1 MRLPKRAADTGTG
14 STTTLARLLLAVSVA
29 AAMTGCSLFKSAP
42 PPPPPAPPA
51 AAPVPPPPPPPVP
64 KPDPVAAPTAV
75 APVAAGTIV
84 HAWITSGDQSRLL
97 APGPDAAFGPLDLE
111 EPPYAGSRFGDTS
124 FTPEP
129 GGLPIIDIDPAQQF
143 QTMLG
148 FGVGMSDT
156 SAWLLMHKLSDEQRH
171 GLLQELYGPRSDL
184 RLELVRV
191 SVGAGEFSRQHYSF
205 NDLPPGAGQSDIAA
219 SRFSI
224 DPQRDA
230 VLPALKATQELAPQL
245 RIFAAPWS
253 APAWMKPDA
262 SLLQGTLRPEAYDA
276 YARYLQRYLDV
287 FRDEG
292 LPVYALS
299 VQNEPLRKQADYP
312 AMAFEAAAR
321 VKFIGAH
328 LGPLLTR
335 SNPSVRILDGEQSW
349 DAIEP
354 PQQVLA
360 DPAAAPYVRGIAWHC
375 YGGQVEAQSAVHDTP
390 PPRDVYLTECS
401 GGQWAPEWRDGLLH
415 FSRSA
420 LVGATRNWAR
430 GVMLGNLAL
439 DDDGGPHVGGCR
451 NCRGLVTIG
460 EGGEIRRNVEY
471 FALAHASRFVQPGA
485 RRIASGSRT
494 AALEHVA
501 FVNPDGSLVLLVVN
515 PAPQERA
522 FAVRL
527 AGQGYHYRLPAASV
541 ATLLWRTGAP
551 TSP

>member
-1 MRLPKRAADTGTG
+1 MRRAETGTM
-14 STTTLARLLLAVSVA
+14 TMTRLAQLLLCVSLA
-29 AAMTGCSLFKSAP
+29 AAMTGCSFFKSAPPPPAPPAAPPAP
-42 PPPPPAPPA
+42 PPPPPAP
-51 AAPVPPPPPPPVP
+51 VP
-64 KPDPVAAPTAV
+64 KPDPATPPIV
-75 APVAAGTIV
+75 APPVMAGTLA

-97 APGPDAAFGPLDLE
+97 APGPDASFGALALE
-111 EPPYAGSRFGDTS
+111 EAPYAGSRFGPAS

-129 GGLPIIDIDPAQQF
+129 GGLPIIDIDPAQQY
-143 QTMLG
+143 QTMQG

-156 SAWLLMHKLSDEQRH
+156 SAWLLMHKLSEEQRH
-171 GLLQELYGPRSDL
+171 GLLQELYGPRSAL

-191 SVGAGEFSRQHYSF
+191 SVGAAEFSRDHYSL
-205 NDLPPGAGQSDIAA
+205 NDLPPGAGQNDNSV

-224 DPQRDA
+224 EPQRDA
-230 VLPALKATQELAPQL
+230 LLPVLKATQELAPQL

-253 APAWMKPDA
+253 APAWMKSDG
-262 SLLQGTLRPEAYDA
+262 SLLQGTLRPDAYDA

-287 FRDEG
+287 YRDEG

-335 SNPSVRILDGEQSW
+335 THPAVRILDGEQSW

-375 YGGQVEAQSAVHDTP
+375 YGGQVEAQSAVHDAP
-390 PPRDVYLTECS
+390 PARDVYLSECS
-401 GGQWAPEWRDGLLH
+401 GGLWAPEWSDGLLH
-415 FSRSA
+415 FSRTA

-460 EGGEIRRNVEY
+460 EGGDISRNVEY

-485 RRIASGSRT
+485 RRIASGSRS

-501 FVNPDGSLVLLVVN
+501 FINPDRSMVLLVVN
-515 PAPQERA
+515 PAPQERE

-527 AGQGYHYRLPAASV
+527 AGQGFRYRLPAASV
-541 ATLLWRTGAP
+541 ATLLWRAEAQI
-551 TSP
+551 SP

>member
-1 MRLPKRAADTGTG
+1 MRMVETGTG
-14 STTTLARLLLAVSVA
+14 TMTKLLLAVSLA
-29 AAMTGCSLFKSAP
+29 AAMAGCSFFKSAP
-42 PPPPPAPPA
+42 APPPPAPPA

-64 KPDPVAAPTAV
+64 KPELAAEPIAALPTT
-75 APVAAGTIV
+75 AGMRAHV
-84 HAWITSGDQSRLL
+84 WITSGDQSRLL
-97 APGPDAAFGPLDLE
+97 APGPDAAFEPLKLE
-111 EPPYAGSRFGDTS
+111 EPPYAGSRFGPTS
-124 FTPEP
+124 FTPEAD
-129 GGLPIIDIDPAQQF
+129 GLPIIDLDPALQY

-156 SAWLLMHKLSDEQRH
+156 SAWLLMHKLSEEQRH
-171 GLLQELYGPRSDL
+171 GLLQELYGPRSAL

-191 SVGAGEFSRQHYSF
+191 SVGAAEFSRDHYSL
-205 NDLPPGAGQSDIAA
+205 NDLPPGAGQNDNAV

-224 DPQRDA
+224 EPQREA
-230 VLPALKATQELAPQL
+230 LLPALKAMQELAPQL

-253 APAWMKPDA
+253 APAWMKSDG

-287 FRDEG
+287 YRDEG

-312 AMAFEAAAR
+312 AMAFEAPAR
-321 VKFIGAH
+321 VKFIGTH

-335 SNPSVRILDGEQSW
+335 THPAVRILDGEQSW

-375 YGGQVEAQSAVHDTP
+375 YGGQVEAQSAVHDAAP
-390 PPRDVYLTECS
+390 ARDVYLTECS
-401 GGQWAPEWRDGLLH
+401 GGQWAPEWSDGLLH
-415 FSRSA
+415 FSRTA
-420 LVGATRNWAR
+420 LVGALRNWAR

-439 DDDGGPHVGGCR
+439 DPNGGPHVGGCR

-460 EGGEIRRNVEY
+460 EGGDIARNVEY

-485 RRIASGSRT
+485 RRIASGSRS

-501 FVNPDGSLVLLVVN
+501 FINPDRSMVLLVVN
-515 PAPQERA
+515 PAPQERE
-522 FAVRL
+522 FALRL
-527 AGQGYHYRLPAASV
+527 GGQGFRYRLPAASV
-541 ATLLWRTGAP
+541 ATLLWQGAS